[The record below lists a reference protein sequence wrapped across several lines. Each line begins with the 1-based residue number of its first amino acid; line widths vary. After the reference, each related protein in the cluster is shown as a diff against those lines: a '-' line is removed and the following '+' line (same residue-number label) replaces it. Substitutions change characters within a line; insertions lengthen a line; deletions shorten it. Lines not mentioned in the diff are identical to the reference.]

1 MRILFLSLLFFYS
14 SNLFSQQVIS
24 SSGAT
29 KTVKTGGGEFTV
41 SWTIGEGVVT
51 TLSQPSR
58 ELTQGFHQPIMI
70 ELFPTSL
77 EGELVLDMVAY
88 PNPTYDKVLFKGGDP
103 TGTYHLRL
111 VDKLGRVL
119 EQKSVPSDQLE
130 LEMGRYNNG
139 SYLIEVVEDKSE
151 KRVIFNI
158 VKSSQL

>member
-1 MRILFLSLLFFYS
+1 MKYIIIVFVFFFSGNIYSQTIISSAGKTS
-14 SNLFSQQVIS
+14 SNDNFII
-24 SSGAT
+24 
-29 KTVKTGGGEFTV
+29 
-41 SWTIGEGVVT
+41 SWTLGE
-51 TLSQPSR
+51 TLVATLQN
-58 ELTQGFHQPIMI
+58 ENTNLTQGFHQPLMVEIS
-70 ELFPTSL
+70 PASL
-77 EGELVLDMVAY
+77 EDDMVLDMVAY

-158 VKSSQL
+158 VKTSQ

>member
-1 MRILFLSLLFFYS
+1 MKNIFLVFLLLLSY
-14 SNLFSQQVIS
+14 NGLSQSVIS
-24 SSGAT
+24 SAG
-29 KTVKTGGGEFTV
+29 KTSSSNNFII
-41 SWTIGEGVVT
+41 SWTLGETVVA
-51 TLSQPSR
+51 TLQN
-58 ELTQGFHQPIMI
+58 ENTNLTQGFHQPLMVD
-70 ELFPTSL
+70 LFPTFL
-77 EGELVLDMVAY
+77 EDDMVLDMVAY

-158 VKSSQL
+158 VKSSQ

>member
-1 MRILFLSLLFFYS
+1 MKYIVIVFILFFSVNVYS
-14 SNLFSQQVIS
+14 QTIIS
-24 SSGAT
+24 SAG
-29 KTVKTGGGEFTV
+29 KTSTSNNFII
-41 SWTIGEGVVT
+41 SWTLGE
-51 TLSQPSR
+51 TLVATLQN
-58 ELTQGFHQPIMI
+58 ENTNLTQGFHQPLMVD
-70 ELFPTSL
+70 LFPTSL
-77 EGELVLDMVAY
+77 EDDMVLDMVAY

-130 LEMGRYNNG
+130 LEMGSYNNG

-158 VKSSQL
+158 VKSSQ

>member
-1 MRILFLSLLFFYS
+1 MRYFFLFFIITISIKAYP
-14 SNLFSQQVIS
+14 QTIIS
-24 SSGAT
+24 SAG
-29 KTVKTGGGEFTV
+29 KTSSSDNFII
-41 SWTIGEGVVT
+41 SWTLGE
-51 TLSQPSR
+51 TLVATLQN
-58 ELTQGFHQPIMI
+58 ENNNLTQGFHQPLIVD
-70 ELFPTSL
+70 LFPTSL
-77 EGELVLDMVAY
+77 EDDMVLDMVAY
-88 PNPTYDKVLFKGGDP
+88 PNPTYNKVLFKGGDP

-158 VKSSQL
+158 VKSSQ

>member
-1 MRILFLSLLFFYS
+1 MRYFFLFFIITISIKAYP
-14 SNLFSQQVIS
+14 QTIIS
-24 SSGAT
+24 SAG
-29 KTVKTGGGEFTV
+29 KTSSSDNFII
-41 SWTIGEGVVT
+41 SWTLGE
-51 TLSQPSR
+51 TLVATLQS
-58 ELTQGFHQPIMI
+58 ENTNLTQGFHQPLMVD
-70 ELFPTSL
+70 LFPTSL
-77 EGELVLDMVAY
+77 EDDMVLDMVAY

-139 SYLIEVVEDKSE
+139 SYLIEIVEDKSE

-158 VKSSQL
+158 VKSSQ